1 MPAPSQAGET
11 DQQTD
16 NDNKT
21 DPLEKVQRR
30 PHIHPRGQGAGLSEK
45 VLPNLFLTDEEV
57 FPEAKEGKGVPG
69 RGNSRSG
76 H

>member
-1 MPAPSQAGET
+1 MPVPGQPGET
-11 DQQTD
+11 GQQTD

-45 VLPNLFLTDEEV
+45 VLPN
-57 FPEAKEGKGVPG
+57 
-69 RGNSRSG
+69 
-76 H
+76 